1 METNDFR
8 FDYQTARST
17 SVNTFSRNPLLLSV
31 ASHLLSFA
39 LLDSIIFDVGDHANN
54 VIKR

>member
-54 VIKR
+54 VIK